1 MNSLWRTLII
11 DDEVLARNRLRRLLG
26 NFGNF
31 FQVIGEAS
39 DGDQAHDLIESLKP
53 DIIFLDV
60 QMPGE
65 NVFSLLTEI
74 QHKPFVVFCTAYD
87 HYALEAFN
95 SNSVDYLIKPVE
107 EERLLRTVEKLEKI
121 TAKSSDASLHS
132 VIEAI
137 KKMEPRLT
145 STSIPHKVG
154 DKTVMVK
161 LEHVV
166 FFQAE
171 DKYTRF
177 YNAEGKKF
185 MTDQSLKT
193 LEEKLPLNFV
203 RVSKSVILNR
213 NFVNEVHRYF
223 RGKLVFVMFDIN
235 KTKITS
241 GSTYNEIIKR
251 TFEL

>member
-1 MNSLWRTLII
+1 
-11 DDEVLARNRLRRLLG
+11 
-26 NFGNF
+26 
-31 FQVIGEAS
+31 
-39 DGDQAHDLIESLKP
+39 
-53 DIIFLDV
+53 
-60 QMPGE
+60 
-65 NVFSLLTEI
+65 
-74 QHKPFVVFCTAYD
+74 
-87 HYALEAFN
+87 
-95 SNSVDYLIKPVE
+95 
-107 EERLLRTVEKLEKI
+107 
-121 TAKSSDASLHS
+121 
-132 VIEAI
+132 
-137 KKMEPRLT
+137 
-145 STSIPHKVG
+145 VG

-171 DKYTRF
+171 DKYIKF

-223 RGKLVFVMFDIN
+223 RGKVIFVMFDIN